1 MSFGIH
7 VTAMAVADMADIYAH
22 LAETSPEAAERVQTS
37 IEDVIA
43 SLTDLPKRYAL
54 APEAFTHRKEVR
66 HVVVGKYRVVFMV
79 IMETVNIL
87 RIRHVAQAPLG
98 PDELN

>member
-1 MSFGIH
+1 MNFGIH
-7 VTAMAVADMADIYAH
+7 VTATAVADMADIYAN
-22 LAETSPEAAERVQTS
+22 LAETSPEVAERVQAS
-37 IEDVIA
+37 IETMIA

-54 APEAFTHRKEVR
+54 APEAFMHRREVR

-79 IMETVNIL
+79 IVETVNIL
-87 RIRHVAQAPLG
+87 RIRHVAQSPLG